1 MDFLAKLQTMAANAT
16 TDTLELILADDVQRL
31 LDSFATAM
39 QVRIVLYGR
48 DGRLLRQGRDEGN
61 CRFCQLVQ
69 ECFTVRPCLELDRQ
83 WQLTASR
90 TGSCQLYICHAGLY
104 EAIMPVLVGQDL
116 LGYVV
121 FGQLRGTAALP
132 VTLQETFP
140 PDRQSTLKKAFLALP
155 RISEERLQSLA
166 ELLKVLVDYIVRN
179 ELVRR
184 GGHHLYHATVNY
196 IEEHLDAPITLADAA
211 RHLGRSVSSL
221 AHFLQAQGTTFK
233 KLLTEKRLSAA
244 EELLR
249 QDSNCSVKEAAART
263 GFSDPAYFSRVFR
276 KYRGYP
282 PTHYRRE
289 PGKSS

>member
-1 MDFLAKLQTMAANAT
+1 
-16 TDTLELILADDVQRL
+16 
-31 LDSFATAM
+31 
-39 QVRIVLYGR
+39 
-48 DGRLLRQGRDEGN
+48 
-61 CRFCQLVQ
+61 
-69 ECFTVRPCLELDRQ
+69 
-83 WQLTASR
+83 
-90 TGSCQLYICHAGLY
+90 
-104 EAIMPVLVGQDL
+104 MPVLVGQDL

>member
-1 MDFLAKLQTMAANAT
+1 MDFLAKLQIMSASSNS
-16 TDTLELILADDVQRL
+16 DSLELILDGSIQKL

-48 DGRLLRQGRDEGN
+48 DGKLLRQGRDEGN

-69 ECFTVRPCLELDRQ
+69 ECFTIQPCLALDRQ
-83 WQLTASR
+83 WQRMAR
-90 TGSCQLYICHAGLY
+90 QTGACQLYVCHAGLY

-121 FGQLRGTAALP
+121 FGQLRSTATLSAL
-132 VTLQETFP
+132 LLETFP
-140 PDRQSTLKKAFLALP
+140 APRRNALKKAFASLP
-155 RISEERLQSLA
+155 RVSEERIHSLA

-184 GGHHLYHATVNY
+184 GGHHLYHSTINY
-196 IEEHLDAPITLADAA
+196 IEEHLAAPITLADAA
-211 RHLGRSVSSL
+211 RYLNLSVSSL
-221 AHFLQAQGTTFK
+221 SHFLQAQGTTFK
-233 KLLTEKRLSAA
+233 RLLIEKRLSAA

-249 QDSNCSVKEAAART
+249 QPPGCSVKEAAART
-263 GFSDPAYFSRVFR
+263 GFSDPGYFSRVFR

-282 PTHYRRE
+282 PSQQTLSR
-289 PGKSS
+289 K